1 MKKALLAAALVMA
14 SGSALA
20 VDGGH
25 IDFNGMVQSGT
36 CKVGVVDTGMH
47 SVTTDGVVTLDTANV
62 TDTFAEVSATAVGL
76 LPKEFMISV
85 ECDPGARK
93 NAELTMG
100 SASYANT
107 SGTLNNNMNI
117 TVNGIEPAQNVNIAV
132 HNMKNKA
139 GAAEIKQVHMN
150 NSSEVQE
157 LTLDAEGK
165 GQYVFNA
172 SYVKAP
178 NSPAV
183 TAGHVTTNALYTVA
197 YK

>member
-62 TDTFAEVSATAVGL
+62 SDTFNEVSAAAVGL

-85 ECDPGARK
+85 DCEAGKTTAQ
-93 NAELTMG
+93 LTMG
-100 SASYANT
+100 SASYANA
-107 SGTLNNNMNI
+107 SGTLNNNTNI
-117 TVNGIEPAQNVNIAV
+117 TINGIQPAQNVNIAV

-150 NSSEVQE
+150 NSSEIQE
-157 LTLDAEGK
+157 LTLDAQGD

-183 TAGHVTTNALYTVA
+183 TAGHVTTNALYTIS
-197 YK
+197 YQ

>member
-1 MKKALLAAALVMA
+1 MKKTLLAATLILS

-47 SVTTDGVVTLDTANV
+47 GISTDGVVTLDTANV
-62 TDTFAEVSATAVGL
+62 TDNFTEVSTTAVGL
-76 LPKEFMISV
+76 LPKEFMIAVDCVS
-85 ECDPGARK
+85 GKTTA
-93 NAELTMG
+93 ALTMG

-107 SGTLNNNMNI
+107 SGTLNNNTNI
-117 TVNGIEPAQNVNIAV
+117 TINGIQPAKNVNIAV
-132 HNMKNKA
+132 HNMKNKS
-139 GAAEIKQVHMN
+139 GAAEIKQIHMN

-157 LTLDAEGK
+157 LTLDADGN

-183 TAGHVTTNALYTVA
+183 TEGHVTTNALYTIT
-197 YK
+197 YP

>member
-47 SVTTDGVVTLDTANV
+47 SVSTDGVVTLDTANV
-62 TDTFAEVSATAVGL
+62 TDTFAEVSAAAVGL

-85 ECDPGARK
+85 DCVPGKTTAK
-93 NAELTMG
+93 LTMG

-107 SGTLNNNMNI
+107 SGTLNNNTNI
-117 TVNGIEPAQNVNIAV
+117 TINGIAPAQNVNIAI

-157 LTLDAEGK
+157 LTLDAQGD

-178 NSPAV
+178 NSQAV
-183 TAGHVTTNALYTVA
+183 TEGHVTTNALYTIA
-197 YK
+197 YE

>member
-85 ECDPGARK
+85 ECDPGAPK

-100 SASYANT
+100 SAS
-107 SGTLNNNMNI
+107 
-117 TVNGIEPAQNVNIAV
+117 
-132 HNMKNKA
+132 
-139 GAAEIKQVHMN
+139 
-150 NSSEVQE
+150 
-157 LTLDAEGK
+157 
-165 GQYVFNA
+165 
-172 SYVKAP
+172 
-178 NSPAV
+178 
-183 TAGHVTTNALYTVA
+183 
-197 YK
+197 

>member
-1 MKKALLAAALVMA
+1 MKKTLLAAALVMV

-25 IDFNGMVQSGT
+25 IDFNGLVQSGT
-36 CKVGVVDTGMH
+36 CKVGVVDAGMH
-47 SVTTDGVVTLDTANV
+47 GITTDGVVTLDTANV
-62 TDTFAEVSATAVGL
+62 TDNFAEVNATAVGL

-85 ECDPGARK
+85 NCEPGKTEAS
-93 NAELTMG
+93 LTMG

-117 TVNGIEPAQNVNIAV
+117 TVNGIQPAENVNIAV
-132 HNMKNKA
+132 HNMTNKS

-150 NSSEVQE
+150 NSAEKHL
-157 LTLDAEGK
+157 LTLDANGD

-172 SYVKAP
+172 SYVQAP
-178 NSPAV
+178 NSQDV
-183 TAGHVTTNALYTVA
+183 TSGHVTTNALYTIT
-197 YK
+197 YN

>member
-1 MKKALLAAALVMA
+1 
-14 SGSALA
+14 
-20 VDGGH
+20 
-25 IDFNGMVQSGT
+25 
-36 CKVGVVDTGMH
+36 
-47 SVTTDGVVTLDTANV
+47 
-62 TDTFAEVSATAVGL
+62 
-76 LPKEFMISV
+76 
-85 ECDPGARK
+85 
-93 NAELTMG
+93 
-100 SASYANT
+100 
-107 SGTLNNNMNI
+107 
-117 TVNGIEPAQNVNIAV
+117 
-132 HNMKNKA
+132 MKNKA

>member
-1 MKKALLAAALVMA
+1 
-14 SGSALA
+14 
-20 VDGGH
+20 
-25 IDFNGMVQSGT
+25 
-36 CKVGVVDTGMH
+36 
-47 SVTTDGVVTLDTANV
+47 
-62 TDTFAEVSATAVGL
+62 
-76 LPKEFMISV
+76 
-85 ECDPGARK
+85 
-93 NAELTMG
+93 
-100 SASYANT
+100 
-107 SGTLNNNMNI
+107 
-117 TVNGIEPAQNVNIAV
+117 
-132 HNMKNKA
+132 
-139 GAAEIKQVHMN
+139 HMN

>member
-1 MKKALLAAALVMA
+1 
-14 SGSALA
+14 
-20 VDGGH
+20 
-25 IDFNGMVQSGT
+25 
-36 CKVGVVDTGMH
+36 
-47 SVTTDGVVTLDTANV
+47 
-62 TDTFAEVSATAVGL
+62 
-76 LPKEFMISV
+76 
-85 ECDPGARK
+85 
-93 NAELTMG
+93 MG

-117 TVNGIEPAQNVNIAV
+117 TVNGIQPAQNVNIAV

-178 NSPAV
+178 NSQAV
-183 TAGHVTTNALYTVA
+183 TAGHVTTNALYTIA